1 MKKKISIVLIFIGIL
16 FLMSSCAD
24 VETID
29 ACVKGDKYGFWGGLW
44 HGLILPISFIGSLL
58 DGDIAIYA
66 VNNNG
71 GWYNFGFF
79 LGASAVLGGSGST
92 T

>member
-29 ACVKGDKYGFWGGLW
+29 ACVKGDEYGFWSGLW
-44 HGLILPISFIGSLL
+44 HGLVLPISFIGSLL
-58 DGDIAIYA
+58 DSDIAIYA

-71 GWYNFGFF
+71 GWYDLGFL

>member
-29 ACVKGDKYGFWGGLW
+29 TCVKGDEYGFWSGLW
-44 HGLILPISFIGSLL
+44 HGLVLPISFIGSLL
-58 DGDIAIYA
+58 DNDIAIYA

-71 GWYNFGFF
+71 GWYDLGFF
-79 LGASAVLGGSGST
+79 LGASAILGGSGST